1 MQTITAT
8 KQTTIIDTD
17 KTQRAGTYIP
27 FFSYRLSI
35 FRAFLHPPSHLG
47 GTDETL

>member
-1 MQTITAT
+1 MQTITTT
-8 KQTTIIDTD
+8 KQTTITDID
-17 KTQRAGTYIP
+17 KAQRAGSYIP

-47 GTDETL
+47 DVNETL